1 MKHLQVI
8 SLLSALSSAKK
19 ILDELGEYD
28 DSDMIEIL
36 EMKYEKLFP
45 ELTKES

>member
-1 MKHLQVI
+1 MH
-8 SLLSALSSAKK
+8 
-19 ILDELGEYD
+19 ELEEYD
-28 DSDMIEIL
+28 DYDVVELL